1 MKVVEV
7 RNLTLSYNGSKLALN
22 NISFDAER
30 GEFIVVL
37 GRIGSGKTS
46 LLKILSGL
54 IPHVYPGNVKGEV
67 YVCGKNVLEEG
78 IEKIIGCVGLV
89 IDDPSKQI
97 FNLTVEDDIA
107 FGPLNMGCS
116 EEEIYERTR
125 SAIEALGLNGLEKR
139 NPRELSGGQQQ
150 RVALAGVFALRPKL
164 LVLDEP
170 ISMLDPLGKLE
181 VLKALRRLNRDY
193 GVSCIITESGND
205 LEEVIEIASR
215 IIVLDGGKII
225 ADGEPE
231 EVLSSKVLE
240 KVGFETPFKVK
251 LHSKLN
257 KLAAMK
263 FEDQAIFDKIA
274 KYLTNNALTKK
285 TRKIAKNSIEKQG
298 ASRKPIIE
306 VRNVRYVYPNG
317 VIALKGVSLSIY
329 EGEMLGVIGQN
340 GSGKTTLALVM
351 TGVFKPS
358 SGDVLA
364 YGKSIW
370 KYRLKERIRIIN
382 YVFQNPDNQLF
393 SETIEDEVAFALRT
407 LKIPDT
413 AVRRKVEETLRIF
426 GLEKYRSMSISGL
439 TKDLKALT
447 ALASI
452 YILEPKVLI
461 IDEPTNGLD
470 FNSSIKIMEVLKKLT
485 LKGKS
490 VIVISHNMKL
500 IHRFCNRV
508 VVIHNG
514 QLLLEGKPEEV
525 FEKVEILSKISI
537 KPPPIFEM
545 AHELATKLGG
555 NAREYRL
562 ILESIIEGD

>member
-7 RNLTLSYNGSKLALN
+7 RNLTLSYNSSKLVLN
-22 NISFDAER
+22 NVSFDVER
-30 GEFIVVL
+30 GEFIVIL

-54 IPHVYPGNVKGEV
+54 IPHIYPGNVKGEV
-67 YVCGKNVLEEG
+67 YVCGKNILEEG

-125 SAIEALGLNGLEKR
+125 SAIKALGLNGLEKR

-150 RVALAGVFALRPKL
+150 RVALAGAFALRPKL

-215 IIVLDGGKII
+215 IIVLNSGKII

-240 KVGFETPFKVK
+240 KIGFETPFKMK
-251 LHSKLN
+251 LHSKIN
-257 KLAAMK
+257 KLAAMN
-263 FEDQAIFDKIA
+263 FEDQTIFDKIA
-274 KYLTNNALTKK
+274 KYLTNNAIKK
-285 TRKIAKNSIEKQG
+285 NRKIEKYSSEKQVTLK
-298 ASRKPIIE
+298 KPVIE
-306 VRNVRYVYPNG
+306 VRNVRYIYPNG
-317 VIALKGVSLSIY
+317 VIALKSISLSIH
-329 EGEMLGVIGQN
+329 EGEMLGIIGQN

-351 TGVFKPS
+351 AGVFKPS

-370 KYRLKERIRIIN
+370 KYRLRERIRIIN

-393 SETIEDEVAFALRT
+393 SETIEDEVAFALKA
-407 LKIPDT
+407 LKTPETI
-413 AVRRKVEETLRIF
+413 VRRKVEETLKLF
-426 GLEKYRSMSISGL
+426 GLEKYKGMSISGL

-470 FNSSIKIMEVLKKLT
+470 FNSSIKIMETLKKLT
-485 LKGKS
+485 LKGKT
-490 VIVISHNMKL
+490 VIIISHNMKL

-514 QLLLEGKPEEV
+514 QLLLEGKPEKV

-555 NAREYRL
+555 NAKEYRV